1 MTLSE
6 EEGEATSDA
15 NCDGGVSGDSS
26 RTLRGTAA
34 VKHRSE
40 IDLRVFSN
48 TERETAWA
56 WDPRTLE
63 QTARDR
69 DPRTLETKRT

>member
-15 NCDGGVSGDSS
+15 ICEGGVSGDSS
-26 RTLRGTAA
+26 RTLHGTAA

-40 IDLRVFSN
+40 IDSRVFRN
-48 TERETAWA
+48 TERQTARA
-56 WDPRTLE
+56 WDPRTHE
-63 QTARDR
+63 QNSQGQG
-69 DPRTLETKRT
+69 PKNP

>member
-15 NCDGGVSGDSS
+15 LCEGGVSGDSS
-26 RTLRGTAA
+26 RTLHGTAA
-34 VKHRSE
+34 VKESTGR
-40 IDLRVFSN
+40 RVF
-48 TERETAWA
+48 TERETARA
-56 WDPRTLE
+56 WDPRTHE

-69 DPRTLETKRT
+69 DPRTLETKRA